1 MVIIDL
7 EVVGQL
13 ESSLLTRYK
22 ATTYPKKVFRA
33 ETTKEAHSDAKGL
46 GNLQV
51 SERAIEGLE
60 NGSIDATPIVLQVS
74 THTYLLSWLL
84 LLFWT

>member
-1 MVIIDL
+1 M
-7 EVVGQL
+7 
-13 ESSLLTRYK
+13 
-22 ATTYPKKVFRA
+22 FRA
-33 ETTKEAHSDAKGL
+33 ETTNEAHSDAKGL

-60 NGSIDATPIVLQVS
+60 NGSIEATPIVLQVS